1 MPQAAARAQAQ
12 GSFRTA
18 GMVAAPPEVQMTP
31 ENATSFPE
39 TGPCADGQKG
49 VLAGPDVT
57 ALVA

>member
-12 GSFRTA
+12 GSFRPA
-18 GMVAAPPEVQMTP
+18 GIVAAPPEVQMTP

-49 VLAGPDVT
+49 VLAGLDVT
-57 ALVA
+57 ALVT